1 MSNSEIKAHVLSIIK
16 DIENGVL
23 VTQEDIN
30 DGLYDDGQY
39 EAGDIISGMD
49 YISDTLDINWV
60 LNSDRSYRG
69 ARLLVAFGGPNIYI
83 DTVKNTVE
91 GYWWGDSYTESFTV
105 DAMDIQGQCQEL
117 YECC

>member
-1 MSNSEIKAHVLSIIK
+1 
-16 DIENGVL
+16 
-23 VTQEDIN
+23 VTPEDIN
-30 DGLYDDGQY
+30 DGLYDEGQY

-49 YISDTLDINWV
+49 YISDVLDINWV

-91 GYWWGDSYTESFTV
+91 GYWWGDSYTDSYTV
-105 DAMDIQGQCQEL
+105 DAMDIDGQCQEL